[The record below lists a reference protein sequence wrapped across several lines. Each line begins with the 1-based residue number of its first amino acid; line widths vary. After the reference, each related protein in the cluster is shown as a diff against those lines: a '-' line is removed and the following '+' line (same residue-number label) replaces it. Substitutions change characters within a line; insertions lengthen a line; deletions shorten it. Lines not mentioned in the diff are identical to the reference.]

1 MSLKERFARFM
12 QGRYGMDEFNR
23 FLTGFVFVLLIAN
36 LFLKSSILN
45 LITLALLIY
54 LYVRMFSRNYS
65 KRYGENQWYLNKKRP
80 AVQFFQKKRSRA
92 VQRKDYKLFK
102 CPECKQMVRVP
113 KGKGK
118 IAISCPKC
126 RKEFIRHS

>member
-80 AVQFFQKKRSRA
+80 VVQFFQKKRSRA
-92 VQRKDYKLFK
+92 AQRKDYKLFK

-126 RKEFIRHS
+126 RKEFIRRS